1 MSSTKEVS
9 EERMRV
15 LTSKEI
21 DEISAGI
28 CPACLLGPGLVGAGF
43 LFGASGATLAL
54 YTAENILLIG
64 ASSLA
69 LTLSFGTGVW
79 FLNNSESQK
88 PNKHH

>member
-28 CPACLLGPGLVGAGF
+28 CPACIIPLATVGASF
-43 LFGASGATLAL
+43 LFGASGATLAF
-54 YTAENILLIG
+54 YTAENFLLIG
-64 ASSLA
+64 ASGLA
-69 LTLSFGTGVW
+69 LTLSLTTGIW
-79 FLNNSESQK
+79 FLNSESEK
-88 PNKHH
+88 AKKHR